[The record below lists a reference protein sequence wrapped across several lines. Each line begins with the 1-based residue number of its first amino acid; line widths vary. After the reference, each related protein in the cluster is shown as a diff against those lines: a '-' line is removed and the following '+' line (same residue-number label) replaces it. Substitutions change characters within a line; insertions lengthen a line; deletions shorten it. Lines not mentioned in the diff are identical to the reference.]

1 MAIIFEDIYLD
12 WQGVSYK
19 LSGDGAFMEA
29 LASVEDH
36 LTLPELYDAQQ
47 SGKMPLAKLSNAY
60 AVLLRHAGAVR
71 ISAAEVYA
79 DMWEDDKTV
88 AKITEAV
95 TKLMLLMT
103 PPKERREIED
113 QEAPQDKDAKPTV
126 KKKKSGSGKNKSK

>member
-1 MAIIFEDIYLD
+1 MAIFDDIKLE
-12 WQGVSYK
+12 WEGVNYK
-19 LSGDGAFMEA
+19 LSGDGNFMKA
-29 LASVEDH
+29 LAAVEDH

-71 ISAAEVYA
+71 ISEADVYA
-79 DMWEDDKTV
+79 GMWKDGETV
-88 AKITEAV
+88 AKITEAL

-126 KKKKSGSGKNKSK
+126 KKKKSGSGKAKSK